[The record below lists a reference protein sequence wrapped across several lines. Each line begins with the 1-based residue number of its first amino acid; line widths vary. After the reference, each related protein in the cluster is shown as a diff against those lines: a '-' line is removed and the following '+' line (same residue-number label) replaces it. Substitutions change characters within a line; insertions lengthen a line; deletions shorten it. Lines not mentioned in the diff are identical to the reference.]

1 MLMLFRSYKRVGLIK
16 VTMIKPENS
25 VKQDQAYHGILF
37 NYGERSVLADLVV
50 AVMTAKEI
58 EKMKLNGIKRHRP
71 IDHYH
76 IY

>member
-25 VKQDQAYHGILF
+25 VKQDQAYRRHGILF

-58 EKMKLNGIKRHRP
+58 EKMKLNGIKG
-71 IDHYH
+71 IGL
-76 IY
+76 